1 MRYKS
6 TPRSRLTPII
16 RAWGIIL
23 KFFSS
28 STKELPLGDHDFFWY
43 VEKLNRV
50 SYMKTTLDPLDR
62 AESSVL

>member
-1 MRYKS
+1 M
-6 TPRSRLTPII
+6 I

-23 KFFSS
+23 NFFSS
-28 STKELPLGDHDFFWY
+28 RTKELPLGDHDFFWY

-50 SYMKTTLDPLDR
+50 SSMKTTLDPLEK